1 MEWETQVAAYVAALE
16 RCHEHQRLDSDCRA
30 WNIFVWRGLH
40 LMLVSPLL
48 GLDTVPDH
56 IRLKRP
62 LGEAWEFLLQQ
73 FAIILGCWN
82 LTHRSQY
89 MCNALGCSMHVF
101 IRPRYKAGVLIKL
114 GCPEIQ
120 RSLQAARKRLKGDQS
135 RNVSDSEYGSV
146 GIRRH
151 SQGAVGIGT
160 PPC

>member
-1 MEWETQVAAYVAALE
+1 MDCEITAASYVALE
-16 RCHEHQRLDSDCRA
+16 MCYENHRLDWDSRA
-30 WNIFVWRGLH
+30 WNILVWRGLH

-48 GLDTVPDH
+48 GLDTVPDN

-73 FAIILGCWN
+73 FAIILGCWI
-82 LTHRSQY
+82 LTHRSQN
-89 MCNALGCSMHVF
+89 MCNAIGCGAHVF
-101 IRPRYKAGVLIKL
+101 IGPRYKAGVLVKL

-120 RSLQAARKRLKGDQS
+120 RSLQVARKRLKGNQS

-146 GIRRH
+146 GIRRN